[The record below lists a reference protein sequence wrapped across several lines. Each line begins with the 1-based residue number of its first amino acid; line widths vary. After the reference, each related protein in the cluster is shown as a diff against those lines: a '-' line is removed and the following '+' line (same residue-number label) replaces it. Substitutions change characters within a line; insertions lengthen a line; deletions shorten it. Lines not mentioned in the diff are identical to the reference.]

1 MWMKR
6 KKKMSEESDKPK
18 DEKEDLG
25 EPRWKEVSELFD
37 IIDKEFVEY
46 GQDHDMTFIEMDLVL
61 YMLKEKIFQQKVLTL
76 GMTDNGVVGINGN
89 SGMYR

>member
-1 MWMKR
+1 
-6 KKKMSEESDKPK
+6 MSKESDKPK
-18 DEKEDLG
+18 DEKEDHG

-76 GMTDNGVVGINGN
+76 GMSGAGDVEMNGN

>member
-1 MWMKR
+1 
-6 KKKMSEESDKPK
+6 MSEESDKPK
-18 DEKEDLG
+18 DEKEDHG
-25 EPRWKEVSELFD
+25 EPRWKEESELFD